1 MLNKTIRVSE
11 EVHELLSRLANKK
24 DSYND
29 VIKKLIENNEE
40 FSDEQAEFYNQEIER
55 IENGIYENVNEISLS
70 KLEARV
76 TKLEN
81 EMKNEL

>member
-40 FSDEQAEFYNQEIER
+40 FSDEQAKFYNQEIER